1 MERINYAYEI
11 HRENQGLRTS
21 AEEWISD
28 ENGLNKKKTKMAKGS
43 GKFRIK
49 TIDRKDN
56 IFSRIDKALGI

>member
-1 MERINYAYEI
+1 
-11 HRENQGLRTS
+11 
-21 AEEWISD
+21 
-28 ENGLNKKKTKMAKGS
+28 MARGS